1 MPDRAVSLP
10 EGGIVVR
17 EIGSLSDHGG
27 DIPTAY
33 RHLRLFVVDGVLE
46 AVVDGKSYRLQRGI
60 FWIALVAR
68 SACGVLRPRHV
79 PTCCS

>member
-46 AVVDGKSYRLQRGI
+46 AVVDGKSFSI
-60 FWIALVAR
+60 R
-68 SACGVLRPRHV
+68 SSGFPLLTIVSLSAGWRTCGRP
-79 PTCCS
+79 